1 MRDSGQWG
9 SATVRSTELVT
20 PTVRQFEIAP
30 AAGVQAWSPG
40 SHIDVSLNVDER
52 PATRSY
58 SLVGEPDPNVYRI
71 AVKFSPEGRGGSRTM
86 WSLRPGAR
94 IDVSAPKNLFELAH
108 GLPEYL
114 LVAGG
119 IGITPI
125 VSMALSLARRG
136 ANVRLVYGARSDD
149 ELAYRQTL
157 ANALGERLVTR
168 VDARGERVD
177 AAAEVARL
185 HSKAEAYVCGPI
197 GLLDAMR
204 RAWAD
209 AGRDPTR
216 LRYETFANT
225 GRHAPEA
232 FWVRLPGEG
241 ITVHVPADA
250 TLLDAVLA
258 AGVDVL
264 YDCRRG
270 ECGLCALDVLEVQG
284 EIDHR
289 DVFLSE
295 RERHDGK
302 RICAC
307 VSRVVRGGV
316 VLDSTY
322 RREK

>member
-1 MRDSGQWG
+1 M
-9 SATVRSTELVT
+9 RSTELVT

-30 AAGVQAWSPG
+30 AAGVQPWSPG

-58 SLVGEPDPNVYRI
+58 SLVGELDPDVYRI
-71 AVKFSPEGRGGSRTM
+71 AVKLSSDGRGGSRTM

-94 IDVSAPKNLFELAH
+94 LDISAPKNLFELAH
-108 GLPEYL
+108 GLPGYL

-136 ANVRLVYGARSDD
+136 ANVRLVYGARTDD
-149 ELAYRQTL
+149 ELAYRDAL
-157 ANALGERLVTR
+157 SNALGDRLVTR
-168 VDARGERVD
+168 VDVCGERVD
-177 AAAEVARL
+177 AAAEIARL
-185 HSKAEAYVCGPI
+185 HPHAEAYVCGPL

-225 GRHAPEA
+225 GRHAPEP
-232 FWVRLPGEG
+232 FWVRLRGEE
-241 ITVHVPADA
+241 ITVDVPADS
-250 TLLDAVLA
+250 TLLDALLA
-258 AGVDVL
+258 AGIDVL
-264 YDCRRG
+264 HDCRRG
-270 ECGLCALDVLEVQG
+270 ECGLCALDVLDVQG

-289 DVFLSE
+289 DVFLSDLE
-295 RERHDGK
+295 KRGGK

-316 VLDSTY
+316 VLDSSY
-322 RREK
+322 RRD

>member
-9 SATVRSTELVT
+9 PATVRSTELVT
-20 PTVRQFEIAP
+20 PTVREFEIAP
-30 AAGVQAWSPG
+30 AAGVRPWSPG

-58 SLVGEPDPNVYRI
+58 SLVGDADPDVYRI
-71 AVKFSPEGRGGSRTM
+71 AVKLSPDGRGGSRTM

-94 IDVSAPKNLFELAH
+94 LDICAPKNLFELAH

-119 IGITPI
+119 IGVTPI

-136 ANVRLVYGARSDD
+136 ANVRLVYGARTDD
-149 ELAYRQTL
+149 ELAYRDVL
-157 ANALGERLVTR
+157 SSALGDRLVTR

-177 AAAEVARL
+177 AAAEIARL
-185 HSKAEAYVCGPI
+185 HADAEAYFCGPI
-197 GLLDAMR
+197 GMLDAMR
-204 RAWAD
+204 HAWAR

-225 GRHAPEA
+225 GRHAPEP

-241 ITVHVPADA
+241 ITVDVPADA
-250 TLLDAVLA
+250 TLLDSMLG

-270 ECGLCALDVLEVQG
+270 ECGLCALDVLDVQG

-289 DVFLSE
+289 DVFLSDDE
-295 RERHDGK
+295 KRAGK

-307 VSRVVRGGV
+307 VSRVVCGGV

>member
-9 SATVRSTELVT
+9 PATVRSTELVT

-30 AAGVQAWSPG
+30 LAGVQAWSPG

-58 SLVGEPDPNVYRI
+58 SLVGEPDPHVYRI
-71 AVKFSPEGRGGSRTM
+71 AVKFSPDGRGGSRTM

-94 IDVSAPKNLFELAH
+94 LDISAPKNLFELAH

-136 ANVRLVYGARSDD
+136 ANVRLVYGARTDD
-149 ELAYRQTL
+149 ELAYREIL
-157 ANALGERLVTR
+157 ADALGERLVTR
-168 VDARGERVD
+168 VNSRGERVD
-177 AAAEVARL
+177 APAEIARL
-185 HSKAEAYVCGPI
+185 HSHAEAYVCGPI

-204 RAWAD
+204 RAWSD

-225 GRHAPEA
+225 GRHAPER

-241 ITVHVPADA
+241 MTVDVASDT
-250 TLLDAVLA
+250 TLLDAMLG
-258 AGVDVL
+258 AGIDVL

-270 ECGLCALDVLEVQG
+270 ECGLCALDVLDVKG

-295 RERHDGK
+295 HEKRAGK

-307 VSRVVRGGV
+307 VSRVVHGGV